1 MPRIN
6 LLPWREQER
15 KIRRREFSVAAGAA
29 VFAAVIVALGGK
41 VVYSSWI
48 DAQTEKNNLL
58 KKEIVKLDAQI
69 ADIQD
74 LESRKQRLVA
84 RMEII
89 EKLQRKRPE
98 IVHQFDELVRTVPDG
113 VYLTSIKQS
122 GNKLEIKGVAQS
134 STRVSTF
141 MRNIDSSVWMDNPEL
156 QVVEAAKDSP
166 TGGSSFTLF
175 TDTVG
180 VNLEERRRIN
190 REEGCGKMNFLDQLR
205 ALDPRDPGRWPL
217 AIRGILRHG

>member
-15 KIRRREFSVAAGAA
+15 KVRRREFM
-29 VFAAVIVALGGK
+29 VALGGAAIAAVIFVIGGK
-41 VVYSSWI
+41 LMYSSWT
-48 DAQTEKNNLL
+48 DSQNAKNDLL
-58 KKEIVKLDAQI
+58 KQEIVKLDAQI

-74 LESRKQRLVA
+74 LENRKQRLVA

-98 IVHQFDELVRTVPDG
+98 IVHLFDEIVKTVPDG
-113 VYLTSIKQS
+113 IYLTAIKQS
-122 GNKLEIKGVAQS
+122 GNKLEIRGIAQS

-141 MRNIDSSVWMDNPEL
+141 MRNIDSSAWMDNPVL
-156 QVVEAAKDSP
+156 QVVEAAKDSA

-180 VNLEERRRIN
+180 VF
-190 REEGCGKMNFLDQLR
+190 FLNDT
-205 ALDPRDPGRWPL
+205 ATTEKK
-217 AIRGILRHG
+217 

>member
-15 KIRRREFSVAAGAA
+15 KVRRREFTVAAGGA
-29 VFAAVIVALGGK
+29 VFAAAIFVLGGK
-41 VVYSSWI
+41 LLYSSWT
-48 DAQTEKNNLL
+48 DAQNAKNNLL

-74 LESRKQRLVA
+74 LENRKQRLVA

-98 IVHQFDELVRTVPDG
+98 IVHLFDEIVKTVPDG
-113 VYLTSIKQS
+113 IYLTAIKQT
-122 GNKLEIKGVAQS
+122 GNKLEIRGVAQS

-141 MRNIDSSVWMDNPEL
+141 MRNIDASSWMDNPQL
-156 QVVEAAKDSP
+156 QVVETAKDSP
-166 TGGSSFTLF
+166 NGGSSFTM
-175 TDTVG
+175 TSDVIGVDVENGGETTVKK
-180 VNLEERRRIN
+180 VAA
-190 REEGCGKMNFLDQLR
+190 K
-205 ALDPRDPGRWPL
+205 
-217 AIRGILRHG
+217 

>member
-15 KIRRREFSVAAGAA
+15 KVRRREFMVALGGAA
-29 VFAAVIVALGGK
+29 FAAVIFVLGGK
-41 VVYSSWI
+41 LLYSSWI
-48 DAQTEKNNLL
+48 DSQNAKNNLL

-74 LESRKQRLVA
+74 LENRKQRLVA

-98 IVHQFDELVRTVPDG
+98 IVHLFDELVKTVPEG
-113 VYLTSIKQS
+113 IYLTQIKET
-122 GNKLEIKGVAQS
+122 GKKLEIKGVAQS

-141 MRNIDSSVWMDNPEL
+141 MRNIDSSTWMDSPEL
-156 QVVEAAKDSP
+156 QAVETAKDSP
-166 TGGSSFTLF
+166 TGGSSFTVF
-175 TDTVG
+175 ANTVG
-180 VNLEERRRIN
+180 VNLEEGGETIV
-190 REEGCGKMNFLDQLR
+190 KK
-205 ALDPRDPGRWPL
+205 A
-217 AIRGILRHG
+217 AAK

>member
-15 KIRRREFSVAAGAA
+15 KVRRREFGIAAGAA
-29 VFAAVIVALGGK
+29 VVAALVFALGGK
-41 VVYSSWI
+41 LLYSSWI
-48 DAQTEKNNLL
+48 DAQNEKNNLL
-58 KKEIVKLDAQI
+58 KKEIVKLDAEI

-74 LESRKQRLVA
+74 LEDRRQRLLA

-113 VYLTSIKQS
+113 VYLSSLKQT

-141 MRNIDSSVWMDNPEL
+141 MRNIDTSTWMDNPEL
-156 QVVEAAKDSP
+156 QVVETAKDSP
-166 TGGSSFTLF
+166 TGGSSFTVF
-175 TDTVG
+175 ANTVG
-180 VNLEERRRIN
+180 VNLEEGG
-190 REEGCGKMNFLDQLR
+190 ETTVKK
-205 ALDPRDPGRWPL
+205 A
-217 AIRGILRHG
+217 AAK

>member
-15 KIRRREFSVAAGAA
+15 KVRRREFMVAAGAA
-29 VFAAVIVALGGK
+29 VFAGILFMGGGK
-41 VVYSSWI
+41 LLYQSWI

-58 KKEIVKLDAQI
+58 KKEIVKLDSQI

-74 LESRKQRLVA
+74 LENRKQRLVA

-89 EKLQRKRPE
+89 ERLQRKRPE
-98 IVHQFDELVRTVPDG
+98 IVHLFDELVKTVPEG
-113 VYLTSIKQS
+113 VYLTQIKEN
-122 GNKLEIKGVAQS
+122 GNKLEIHGIAQS

-141 MRNIDSSVWMDNPEL
+141 MRNIDASTWMDNPQL

-166 TGGSSFTLF
+166 NGGSSFTLF

-180 VNLEERRRIN
+180 VNLED
-190 REEGCGKMNFLDQLR
+190 GGQSTVKKV
-205 ALDPRDPGRWPL
+205 A
-217 AIRGILRHG
+217 AK

>member
-15 KIRRREFSVAAGAA
+15 KVRRREFLVAAGAA
-29 VFAAVIVALGGK
+29 VFASIVLLGVGK
-41 VVYSSWI
+41 LLYAGWTE
-48 DAQTEKNNLL
+48 AQTEKNNLL

-74 LESRKQRLVA
+74 LEKRKQRLVA

-98 IVHQFDELVRTVPDG
+98 IVHLFDEIVKTVPEG
-113 VYLTSIKQS
+113 IYLTAIKQT
-122 GNKLEIKGVAQS
+122 GNKLEIHGVAQS

-141 MRNIDSSVWMDNPEL
+141 MRNIDGSVWMDNPVL
-156 QVVEAAKDSP
+156 QVVESAKDSP
-166 TGGSSFTLF
+166 TGGSNFTL
-175 TDTVG
+175 TSDVVG
-180 VNLEERRRIN
+180 VDLE
-190 REEGCGKMNFLDQLR
+190 
-205 ALDPRDPGRWPL
+205 
-217 AIRGILRHG
+217 HGGETTVKKVAAK

>member
-15 KIRRREFSVAAGAA
+15 KIRRREFGVAAGAA
-29 VFAAVIVALGGK
+29 IFAAVIFVLGGK
-41 VVYSSWI
+41 LLYSSWT
-48 DAQTEKNNLL
+48 DAQNEKNALL

-74 LESRKQRLVA
+74 LENRRQRLLA

-98 IVHQFDELVRTVPDG
+98 IVHLFDEIVKTVPEG
-113 VYLTSIKQS
+113 VYLTGIKQT
-122 GNKLEIKGVAQS
+122 GNKLEIHGIAQS

-141 MRNIDSSVWMDNPEL
+141 MRNIDSSVWMDNPVL
-156 QVVEAAKDSP
+156 QVVESAKDSP
-166 TGGSSFTLF
+166 TGGSNFTLSS
-175 TDTVG
+175 DVVG
-180 VNLEERRRIN
+180 VDLENGGETTV
-190 REEGCGKMNFLDQLR
+190 KKV
-205 ALDPRDPGRWPL
+205 A
-217 AIRGILRHG
+217 AK

>member
-15 KIRRREFSVAAGAA
+15 KVRRREFL
-29 VFAAVIVALGGK
+29 VALGGAAIAAIVFIIGGK
-41 VVYSSWI
+41 LLYSSWI
-48 DAQTEKNNLL
+48 DAQTAKNDLL

-74 LESRKQRLVA
+74 LENRKQRLVA

-98 IVHQFDELVRTVPDG
+98 IVHLFDELVKTVPEG
-113 VYLTSIKQS
+113 IYLTQMKES
-122 GNKLEIKGVAQS
+122 GKKLEIKGIAQS

-141 MRNIDSSVWMDNPEL
+141 MRNIDSSAWMDNPQL
-156 QVVEAAKDSP
+156 QVVESSKDAPS
-166 TGGSSFTLF
+166 GGSSFTL
-175 TDTVG
+175 TSDVVG
-180 VNLEERRRIN
+180 VDLEGGGETTV
-190 REEGCGKMNFLDQLR
+190 KKV
-205 ALDPRDPGRWPL
+205 A
-217 AIRGILRHG
+217 AK

>member
-15 KIRRREFSVAAGAA
+15 KVRRREFMVAAGAA
-29 VFAAVIVALGGK
+29 VFAGIVFMGAGK
-41 VVYSSWI
+41 LLYSGWI
-48 DAQTEKNNLL
+48 DAQVEKNNLL

-74 LESRKQRLVA
+74 LENRKQRLVA

-89 EKLQRKRPE
+89 ERLQRKRPE
-98 IVHQFDELVRTVPDG
+98 IVHLFDELVKTVPEG
-113 VYLTSIKQS
+113 VYLTQIKEN
-122 GNKLEIKGVAQS
+122 GNKLEIHGVAQS

-141 MRNIDSSVWMDNPEL
+141 MRNIDASTWMDNPQL
-156 QVVEAAKDSP
+156 QVIEAAKDSAI
-166 TGGSSFTLF
+166 GGSSFTLF

-180 VNLEERRRIN
+180 VNLED
-190 REEGCGKMNFLDQLR
+190 GGQSTVKKV
-205 ALDPRDPGRWPL
+205 A
-217 AIRGILRHG
+217 AK

>member
-15 KIRRREFSVAAGAA
+15 KVRRREFMIAAGAA
-29 VFAAVIVALGGK
+29 VFAGIVFMGAGK
-41 VVYSSWI
+41 LLYQSWI
-48 DAQTEKNNLL
+48 DAQIEKNNLL

-74 LESRKQRLVA
+74 LENRKQRLVA

-98 IVHQFDELVRTVPDG
+98 IVHLFDELVKTVPEG
-113 VYLTSIKQS
+113 VYLTQIKEN

-141 MRNIDSSVWMDNPEL
+141 MRNIDASAWMDNPQL

-180 VNLEERRRIN
+180 VNLEDGGESTV
-190 REEGCGKMNFLDQLR
+190 KKV
-205 ALDPRDPGRWPL
+205 A
-217 AIRGILRHG
+217 AK

>member
-15 KIRRREFSVAAGAA
+15 KIRRREFMVAAGAA
-29 VFAAVIVALGGK
+29 IFAAVIFVLGGK
-41 VVYSSWI
+41 LLYSSWT
-48 DAQTEKNNLL
+48 DVQNEKNTLL

-74 LESRKQRLVA
+74 LENRRQRLLA

-98 IVHQFDELVRTVPDG
+98 IVHLFDEIVKTVPEG
-113 VYLTSIKQS
+113 VYLTSIKQN
-122 GNKLEIKGVAQS
+122 GNKLEIHGVAQS

-141 MRNIDSSVWMDNPEL
+141 MRNIDGSVWMDNPVL
-156 QVVEAAKDSP
+156 QVVESAKDSP
-166 TGGSSFTLF
+166 TGGSNFTL
-175 TDTVG
+175 TSDVVG
-180 VNLEERRRIN
+180 VDLENGGETTV
-190 REEGCGKMNFLDQLR
+190 KKV
-205 ALDPRDPGRWPL
+205 A
-217 AIRGILRHG
+217 AK

>member
-15 KIRRREFSVAAGAA
+15 KVRRREFLIAAGAA
-29 VFAAVIVALGGK
+29 VFAAVIFAAGGK
-41 VVYSSWI
+41 LVYSSWT
-48 DAQTEKNNLL
+48 DSQNEKNNVL

-74 LESRKQRLVA
+74 LENRKQRLVA

-89 EKLQRKRPE
+89 EKLQSSRPKV
-98 IVHQFDELVRTVPDG
+98 VHLFDELVKQVPDG
-113 VYLTSIKQS
+113 VYLTHIKQN
-122 GNKLEIKGVAQS
+122 GNKLEIHGVAQS

-141 MRNIDSSVWMDNPEL
+141 MRNIDGSAWLANPEL

-175 TDTVG
+175 VDTVG
-180 VNLEERRRIN
+180 VD
-190 REEGCGKMNFLDQLR
+190 LDNIGQTPVKKV
-205 ALDPRDPGRWPL
+205 A
-217 AIRGILRHG
+217 AK

>member
-15 KIRRREFSVAAGAA
+15 KVRRREFGVATGAA
-29 VFAAVIVALGGK
+29 VVAALVFALGGK
-41 VVYSSWI
+41 LVYSSWI
-48 DAQTEKNNLL
+48 DAQNEKNNLL
-58 KKEIVKLDAQI
+58 KKEIVKLDAEI

-74 LESRKQRLVA
+74 LEDRRQRLLA

-113 VYLTSIKQS
+113 VYLSSVKQT
-122 GNKLEIKGVAQS
+122 GNKLEMKGVAQS

-141 MRNIDSSVWMDNPEL
+141 MRNIDTSTWMDNPEL
-156 QVVEAAKDSP
+156 QVVETAKDSP
-166 TGGSSFTLF
+166 TGGSSFTVF
-175 TDTVG
+175 ANTVG
-180 VNLEERRRIN
+180 VNLEEGG
-190 REEGCGKMNFLDQLR
+190 ETTVKK
-205 ALDPRDPGRWPL
+205 A
-217 AIRGILRHG
+217 AAK